1 VVIRELMAPNTK
13 TALALMK
20 RYPEVKV
27 HVREQ
32 EAVDEHR

>member
-1 VVIRELMAPNTK
+1 MAPDTE
-13 TALALMK
+13 TALALMR

-32 EAVDEHR
+32 EV